1 MAIDKGLGYEDTVVN
16 GLELHEWS
24 RLTGR
29 TMLAPSV
36 SGGQVT
42 VVPSATRTVRVSAGP
57 IFGHAIRDELVQED
71 IGPLPEVQS
80 GSQYFMLVRAA
91 EWGTTNN
98 SSIKVVPGTASR
110 AIPPFQQE
118 PGTRA
123 DTPLAL
129 VRITKDQPLPT
140 EIVDLRL
147 IAEEP
152 GIYTIFDDL
161 ALQLADRPGV
171 QCYNANTKTIWSRVY
186 NDKQQRVWIPS
197 RPESLTGPRPMM
209 QIGREEQFGTDLPS
223 VTVGFYASQ
232 FTRKHGDADAH
243 FAAAEGG
250 RNYQQA
256 KDGDVA
262 MITVKTSGVYAIGAR
277 YYLQSSATFRASLM
291 LNVPRLGYP
300 RNAPVVTHTASPV
313 AGIAAAEISAT
324 DELWMPAGAQLSPAF
339 STAGTTRLKHW
350 YAWATR
356 VGD

>member
-1 MAIDKGLGYEDTVVN
+1 MAIDKGLGYEGTVVN

-57 IFGHAIRDELVQED
+57 IFGHAIRDELVQEE

-91 EWGTTNN
+91 EWGTTNK
-98 SSIKVVPGTASR
+98 SSIKVVAGTSSR

-140 EIVDLRL
+140 EVVDLRL

-171 QCYNANTKTIWSRVY
+171 QCYNANTRTLWSRVY
-186 NDKQQRVWIPS
+186 NAQQQRVWIPTYPD
-197 RPESLTGPRPMM
+197 RPAIGPA
-209 QIGREEQFGTDLPS
+209 
-223 VTVGFYASQ
+223 YASYSVG
-232 FTRKHGDADAH
+232 TA
-243 FAAAEGG
+243 
-250 RNYQQA
+250 N
-256 KDGDVA
+256 
-262 MITVKTSGVYAIGAR
+262 ITDRGTWLTLDIPSPGYPYYIEATAQGEWVQTSGRHDFGIVHG
-277 YYLQSSATFRASLM
+277 SATGGTLAFLVN
-291 LNVPRLGYP
+291 LPTGTGFK
-300 RNAPVVTHTASPV
+300 VV
-313 AGIAAAEISAT
+313 
-324 DELWMPAGAQLSPAF
+324 
-339 STAGTTRLKHW
+339 R
-350 YAWATR
+350 TR
-356 VGD
+356 VPQGPSLNTPFTGAVRLFAIAYRVGSTGSGRFSANNASMLARVIPA